1 MTATNLPGGV
11 PGAWRRS
18 GPPPEASTERLYW
31 RSVSKGFL
39 IVFLVI
45 AIAGFAVYRAA
56 RDSVTHAVTHN
67 LEVIA
72 NLKATHLDHWLDEE
86 QYDLW
91 TVMRAELAKPEFA
104 DTFRK
109 WLQGGMR
116 DDVLQAGL
124 RGDLRRISE
133 AHRYLEIN
141 FRSGQ
146 DGSLLLSSDGDVE
159 TAASRDSALGRIRN
173 GEPILGDFHI
183 GVTDSVPKLRFG
195 FLNALSIGGNPQDVV
210 VVEVMLDASEAMF
223 PATQQWPG
231 WNISAQTRLLRRDGN
246 KVVVLNS
253 PNRISKNALFSG
265 FSTEPLADSIHA
277 GAIQAGTGA
286 LQGNDAHNQ
295 PIFAY
300 ALPVPHTPWTLVAEV
315 SKGEAYAKLNTI
327 AAMATAIVVSL
338 MLTSGWWLRQ
348 QSRNTIARVRIEA
361 ERKLLTTRINFL
373 AKYANDCIILI
384 DASGRIME
392 VNDRCPR
399 TYGYSRD
406 ELLQMSLSDLHTAR
420 NRSELPQLLRQI
432 PEDGLIHESEHERKG
447 GTPFDVEMSTSLI
460 NIDGKRF
467 YQAIIR
473 DISERKRHQ
482 MEREAHMQLLNE
494 LTCRLVNVQEEER
507 RHLSG
512 ELHDQVGANLA
523 TINLNL
529 RRISKMSPVPDPQ
542 RLKGLLTETGSLL
555 ADTISSIRDYC
566 ADLRPAI
573 LDYSGLVPA
582 LEELVQRFGRHC
594 DIVTHLRQENLQ
606 ERLPP
611 QIESMLFRIVQEA
624 LTNCAK
630 HSNAATIEVAV
641 SQQDRKVVLT
651 VADDGNGFDP
661 LQLGTHQMGMGL
673 LTMSERAAMMGGKL
687 SIISG
692 TGKGTRIMVTVEI
705 QEDTTSKMAV
715 ELPRSHQAAS

>member
-1 MTATNLPGGV
+1 MTATNILGGT
-11 PGAWRRS
+11 PGARGRS
-18 GPPPEASTERLYW
+18 GPPPEACTERLYW

-45 AIAGFAVYRAA
+45 AIAGFVVYRAA

-91 TVMRAELAKPEFA
+91 TVMQAELAKPEFA
-104 DTFRK
+104 DTLRK
-109 WLQGGMR
+109 WLHGGTR
-116 DDVLQAGL
+116 DEVLEAGL
-124 RGDLRRISE
+124 LGDLHRISA

-141 FRSGQ
+141 LRSGQ
-146 DGSLLLSSDGDVE
+146 DGSLLLSTGGDVE
-159 TAASRDSALGRIRN
+159 TAATRDSALGRIRN

-183 GVTDSVPKLRFG
+183 GDTDGVPKLRFG

-210 VVEVMLDASEAMF
+210 AVEVMLDATEAMF
-223 PATQQWPG
+223 PTIRQWPG
-231 WNISAQTRLLRRDGN
+231 WNISAQTRLLRREGD
-246 KVVVLNS
+246 KVVVLDS
-253 PNRISKNALFSG
+253 PNKNTLSSG
-265 FSTEPLADSIHA
+265 LSTEALADSIHA
-277 GAIQAGTGA
+277 AAIQATGA
-286 LQGNDAHNQ
+286 LQGKDAHSQ
-295 PIFAY
+295 PVFAY

-327 AAMATAIVVSL
+327 AAMAAAIVVLL
-338 MLTSGWWLRQ
+338 MLISGWWLRQ
-348 QSRNTIARVRIEA
+348 QSRNTIARVRSEA

-392 VNDRCPR
+392 ANDRCPR
-399 TYGYSRD
+399 TYGYSQD
-406 ELLQMSLSDLHTAR
+406 ELLQMNLRDLHTAR
-420 NRSELPQLLRQI
+420 NRSGLPQLLRQI

-447 GTPFDVEMSTSLI
+447 GTAFDVEMSTSLI
-460 NIDGKRF
+460 NIDGKPC

-482 MEREAHMQLLNE
+482 MEREAHVQLLNK

-529 RRISKMSPVPDPQ
+529 RRISKLLPVPDPQ
-542 RLKGLLTETGSLL
+542 RLKGVLTETGSLL

-582 LEELVQRFGRHC
+582 LEELVQRSGRHC
-594 DIVTHLRQENLQ
+594 DIVTHFRQENLQ

-641 SQQDRKVVLT
+641 SQRDRKLVLT
-651 VADDGNGFDP
+651 VADDGIGFDP
-661 LQLGTHQMGMGL
+661 LQLGTHHVGMGL

-687 SIISG
+687 SIISSP
-692 TGKGTRIMVTVEI
+692 GKGTRIMVMVEI
-705 QEDTTSKMAV
+705 QEDATSGTAV
-715 ELPRSHQAAS
+715 EPGSHEAAS